1 MNCRFIRLVSFFFLP
16 HWIFVRTSISLTLTT
31 TEEFHLNRF
40 TVFFSPFLAKI
51 IAYQK
56 TVDIDRIPCLL
67 AWLLSWLIEY
77 VSLAKSIMSSDL
89 RASNSLL
96 GLILEMSC
104 DLTVLVVSWR
114 SSIER
119 SSPWALQAHPK
130 LYFNTLWCHPYFSLL
145 SLLPTF

>member
-1 MNCRFIRLVSFFFLP
+1 MNYRFIRLVSFF
-16 HWIFVRTSISLTLTT
+16 SSSLNFCTYIN
-31 TEEFHLNRF
+31 FPYSNNNWGVPSKSF
-40 TVFFSPFLAKI
+40 YCFFSPFLAKI

-56 TVDIDRIPCLL
+56 TVDINRIPCLL